1 MLVEPEVCRLAAL
14 NASSVNLKEMR
25 DLVQSYAEVKKSE
38 KKDER
43 FILFHRL
50 VGRACGNP
58 LYAILMESIM
68 DFTAGFIKT
77 IRPVEDII
85 HGGHDHDIIL
95 AALEQRDPQKAAVAA
110 ARHASQI
117 LESMRRLEKTYL
129 ALLKDKSE

>member
-1 MLVEPEVCRLAAL
+1 
-14 NASSVNLKEMR
+14 
-25 DLVQSYAEVKKSE
+25 
-38 KKDER
+38 
-43 FILFHRL
+43 
-50 VGRACGNP
+50 
-58 LYAILMESIM
+58 
-68 DFTAGFIKT
+68 
-77 IRPVEDII
+77 VEDII